1 MEHMP
6 AVLGTLIPIAGIA
19 WLAFVIWLG
28 VRQKEKEDFH
38 RSEVLKKIAETPG
51 DASQKVLEL
60 MRQQDQAAQARRRE
74 GMKLGGL
81 ITLATGIG
89 LGIFLFLIEEEE
101 PVWAVGLIPFL
112 IGAALFGYA
121 VFMPKKQD

>member
-1 MEHMP
+1 MPDKMQPATGLARLTGCKEREGKMEHMP
-6 AVLGTLIPIAGIA
+6 AVFGTLIPIAGIA
-19 WLAFVIWLG
+19 FVTIVIWLG

-51 DASQKVLEL
+51 DAAQKVLEL

-101 PVWAVGLIPFL
+101 PV
-112 IGAALFGYA
+112 
-121 VFMPKKQD
+121 